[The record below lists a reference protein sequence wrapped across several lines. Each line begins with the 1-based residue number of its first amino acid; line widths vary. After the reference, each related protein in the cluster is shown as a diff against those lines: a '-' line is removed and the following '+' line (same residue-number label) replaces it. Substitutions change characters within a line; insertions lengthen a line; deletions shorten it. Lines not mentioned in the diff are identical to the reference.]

1 MRLFNYIKNFYKGDL
16 RLLDSYFLIGGLG
29 SIVVIFITVVLMLLL
44 DIIFGQFDILRPIFS
59 KVYAIIGLWMIF
71 VSIGL
76 FRSANKYIKNTQ
88 AKNKSIKSIT
98 TLLIYL
104 FLQLSSTANL
114 FVGLYWIWLVITW
127 L

>member
-71 VSIGL
+71 
-76 FRSANKYIKNTQ
+76 
-88 AKNKSIKSIT
+88 
-98 TLLIYL
+98 
-104 FLQLSSTANL
+104 
-114 FVGLYWIWLVITW
+114 
-127 L
+127 

>member
-1 MRLFNYIKNFYKGDL
+1 MRLFNYIRNFYKGNL
-16 RLLDSYFLIGGLG
+16 RLIDSFFLIGGLG
-29 SIVVIFITVVLMLLL
+29 SIVVIFTTIVLMFLL

-59 KVYAIIGLWMIF
+59 KVYSIIGLWMIF

-76 FRSANKYIKNTQ
+76 FRAANKYIKNTQ
-88 AKNKSIKSIT
+88 EKNKLTKSVK
-98 TLLIYL
+98 TLSIYL
-104 FLQLSSTANL
+104 FFQFSSVTNL